1 MSDKILP
8 VSFQLRYDTYN
19 NWMNSSNILMPGE
32 IAIAAIYN
40 NNIIAP
46 SDMTPSS
53 IAPEVGIKIGD
64 GLHYFSEL
72 PWLQAIAGDVYN
84 WAKTVNKPTYTA
96 TEITGL
102 AEYIAAHSSSGGSGG
117 GGTGVSS
124 SYRIIY
130 DSSASKYIL
139 QYYDDTDEEW
149 KAATGDEIN
158 INSILTRLNT
168 IERWA
173 NGEKTQLGNIEL
185 PITAFVYDE
194 VIGYLNKIDVNDAAI
209 AHQFVTQVQQI
220 DGKIQVNRSIITAAD
235 IASGVFNTNQGGTGL
250 TQVEDGEVLVGS
262 LSGNITT
269 KTFVTEIDPSDRAS
283 FATVGA
289 IIDYIADRTEGLT
302 GAMHFIGE
310 SSVVINTNVNNHV
323 DPQITGYNF
332 KNAQPGDVILANNAQ
347 EYVWTGTE
355 WRLLGDEGSYAIKGS
370 IVNADISE
378 NANIAQE
385 KISGLVE
392 TLANKVDKI
401 EGKGLSTND
410 YTTEEKNKLRDIE
423 DGAQENIIDHI
434 FVNDTEVLPTVFS
447 GQSKSVNLEIPVLQE
462 EDIAKLESIENGAQV
477 NEIEH
482 IFVNGT
488 EVSPSTINDIP
499 KSVGINFTPFTQ
511 EEKDKLRNI
520 EAEAQVNTIETITIN
535 GNEYTPDSSKNVDI
549 TLDQAALNLEVITGA
564 QVPGT
569 TVNTYEDVD
578 ITNTPK
584 KLQLSRIAKTGLVN
598 DIKQTSGTYFVIYC
612 GSSTEVV

>member
-8 VSFQLRYDTYN
+8 VSFQLRYDTYS

-102 AEYIAAHSSSGGSGG
+102 AEYIAAHSSGGGSG

-173 NGEKTQLGNIEL
+173 NGAKTQLGNIEL
-185 PITAFVYDE
+185 PITALVYDE
-194 VIGYLNKIDVNDAAI
+194 VIGYINKIDVNDAAI

-220 DGKIQVNRSIITAAD
+220 DGKIQVSRSIITAAD

-250 TQVEDGEVLVGS
+250 TRVEDGEVLVGS
-262 LSGNITT
+262 ISGNITT
-269 KTFVTEIDPSDRAS
+269 KTFVTEIDPRDRAS

-289 IIDYIADRTEGLT
+289 IMDYIADMTEGLT

-392 TLANKVDKI
+392 ALADKVDKI

-423 DGAQENIIDHI
+423 EDAQENVIEHI

-549 TLDQAALNLEVITGA
+549 TLDQAALNLEVIIGA

>member
-423 DGAQENIIDHI
+423 DGAQENVIEHI

>member
-102 AEYIAAHSSSGGSGG
+102 AEYIAAHSSGGGSGG

-173 NGEKTQLGNIEL
+173 NGAKTQLGNIEL
-185 PITAFVYDE
+185 PITALVYDE
-194 VIGYLNKIDVNDAAI
+194 VIGYINKIDVNDAAI

-220 DGKIQVNRSIITAAD
+220 DGKIQVSRSIITAAD

-378 NANIAQE
+378 NANITQE

-423 DGAQENIIDHI
+423 DGAQENIIEHI